1 MKRII
6 LVAGMIFLGT
16 TGFVFGQT
24 KTTTISTRQ
33 ANQQARI
40 EQGVKS
46 KELTKPEA
54 ARLEREQKDIR
65 IEKRMAK
72 ADGKVT
78 PRERKILV
86 QDQNKASKDIYK
98 QKHDAQ
104 IR

>member
-1 MKRII
+1 
-6 LVAGMIFLGT
+6 
-16 TGFVFGQT
+16 
-24 KTTTISTRQ
+24 
-33 ANQQARI
+33 
-40 EQGVKS
+40 
-46 KELTKPEA
+46 
-54 ARLEREQKDIR
+54 
-65 IEKRMAK
+65 MAT